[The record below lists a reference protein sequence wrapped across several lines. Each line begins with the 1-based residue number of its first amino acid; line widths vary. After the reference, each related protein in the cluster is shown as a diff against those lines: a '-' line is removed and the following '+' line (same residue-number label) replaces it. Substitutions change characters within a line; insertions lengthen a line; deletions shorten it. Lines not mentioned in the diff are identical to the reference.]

1 MIIYFDNNATTR
13 IHPEVLA
20 VIHRHLDE
28 TWGNPSS
35 VHHPGR
41 LARRA
46 IEEAREEVAA
56 LIGADS
62 SEIVFTSGG
71 TESNNGAIF
80 GRALQ
85 HDPKRFHIVTT
96 TIEHPAVRAVVEALE
111 ERGHPVSRVSPDR
124 DGRVNPMRMIDAI
137 TENTGLVTMMLA
149 NNETGVI
156 QPVAEVGEACRERAV
171 PLHTDAVQAIGKLP
185 VDVEALG
192 VDTLSLSGHK
202 FHGPKGIGVLY
213 VRKGS
218 VLSPFVV
225 GGSQE
230 RRRRGGTENVP
241 LAAGLGKAAQLARES
256 LHENI
261 GTIRE
266 QRDRLEQ
273 QVLDSI
279 PRVFINGSEAERLP
293 NTSSI
298 CLEGCDAESLVIG
311 LDLEGAC
318 VSAGSACSSGR
329 VEPSAVLLEMGLTP
343 EQAKS
348 TIRVSLCR
356 STTAEEVDRFVEL
369 LGRVAAASREAGA
382 VSI

>member
-1 MIIYFDNNATTR
+1 MIYFDNNATTR

-46 IEEAREEVAA
+46 IEEAREEIAA
-56 LIGADS
+56 LIGAS
-62 SEIVFTSGG
+62 PGEIVFTSGG
-71 TESNNGAIF
+71 TESNNAAIF

-96 TIEHPAVRAVVEALE
+96 SIEHPAVQSVVLSLE
-111 ERGHPVSRVSPDR
+111 ERGHPVTRVSPDR
-124 DGRVNPMRMIDAI
+124 TGRVNPMRMIDAI
-137 TENTGLVTMMLA
+137 TETTGLVTMMLA

-156 QPVAEVGEACRERAV
+156 QPVAEVSEACRDRAV

-185 VDVEALG
+185 VDVEILG
-192 VDTLSLSGHK
+192 VDSLSLSGHK

-213 VRKGS
+213 VRKGT
-218 VLSPFVV
+218 VLAPFVL
-225 GGSQE
+225 GGTQE

-241 LAAGLGKAAQLARES
+241 IAAGLGKAAQLARES

-261 GTIRE
+261 ERTRE
-266 QRDRLEQ
+266 QRDRLER
-273 QVLDSI
+273 QVLETI
-279 PRVFINGSEAERLP
+279 PRTSINGREAERLP

-298 CLEGCDAESLVIG
+298 SLEGCDSESLVIG

-329 VEPSAVLLEMGLTP
+329 VEPSTVLVEMGLTP

-348 TIRVSLCR
+348 TIRVSLCGT
-356 STTAEEVDRFVEL
+356 TTAEEVDRFVGL
-369 LGRVAAASREAGA
+369 LSRVAAASREAGA